1 MTATSQTLV
10 ITAGGTGGH
19 IFPALS
25 LALEL
30 RRRYPGLGLVWIG
43 TSRSREKELC
53 ETHGIPLMVLDV
65 EGFRR
70 TLTPGAVRAAIRFG
84 AAVLRMITIFG
95 SGRPRAVVA
104 FGGYVCAPVLVAARI
119 KKVPYFL
126 QEQNTIAGLVNRA
139 FAKSAR
145 RVFLGLP
152 LAAKRQLAGALEV
165 TGTPVRARNAS
176 YAGFEYPV
184 GFSKEK
190 KTVLISGGS
199 QGAQSM
205 NDALVAVVKQW
216 KNRGLQVIWQTGAAS
231 YSSVRE
237 SLKNCN
243 GIFVFDT
250 IPDLYPYYAVASVV
264 VARAGASTLAEISVF
279 GLPAILIP
287 LPWAAENHQ
296 WENAGL
302 AQQQGWGIRI
312 SQDGATGEHVD
323 VAVEGILSNE
333 HTAQTMRSKAL
344 ANSPSGAAA
353 EIVDRLA
360 GDLKL

>member
-1 MTATSQTLV
+1 
-10 ITAGGTGGH
+10 
-19 IFPALS
+19 
-25 LALEL
+25 
-30 RRRYPGLGLVWIG
+30 
-43 TSRSREKELC
+43 
-53 ETHGIPLMVLDV
+53 
-65 EGFRR
+65 
-70 TLTPGAVRAAIRFG
+70 
-84 AAVLRMITIFG
+84 VLRVIAVFG

-126 QEQNTIAGLVNRA
+126 QEQNTIAGLVNRV

-152 LAAKRQLAGALEV
+152 LAAKRKLAGALEV
-165 TGTPVRARNAS
+165 TGTPVRARDTS
-176 YAGFEYPV
+176 YAGFAYPT
-184 GFSKEK
+184 GFSRGK
-190 KTVLISGGS
+190 KTILICGGS

-205 NDALVAVVKQW
+205 NEVLVAVVKQW
-216 KNRGLQVIWQTGAAS
+216 GGRGLQVIWQTGAAS
-231 YSSVRE
+231 YNSVRQ

-250 IPDLYPYYAVASVV
+250 LPDVYPYYDAATVV

-302 AQQQGWGIRI
+302 AQQQGWAIRI
-312 SQDGATGEHVD
+312 SQDAATGEHVG
-323 VAVEGILSNE
+323 VAVEGILSNS
-333 HTAQTMRSKAL
+333 HAAAAMRSQAL
-344 ANSPSGAAA
+344 ANSPIGAAA
-353 EIVDRLA
+353 AIVDRLA
-360 GDLKL
+360 EDLTL